1 MARKMAGFTLI
12 EVIMVSSIVA
22 LLLVTTSVY
31 VLPNL
36 NRGRDSRRKADLR
49 KIAQLLEEHYN
60 DKKLYP
66 TAAQMTTCGSD
77 ASNPLTKYQPTVPC
91 EPQVDIPYY
100 YVPLECFPAGAPTG
114 CRKYRLLTTLAYLE
128 DSDITRVG
136 CSPTAGCGGLDTNSD
151 PLPPKYNYGVAAG
164 MTVKQ

>member
-31 VLPNL
+31 VLPSL

-60 DKKLYP
+60 DKGLYP
-66 TAAQMTTCGSD
+66 TRDQMNTCGSK
-77 ASNPLTKYQPTVPC
+77 AANPLTKYQPTIPC
-91 EPQVDIPYY
+91 EPQVDTPYY
-100 YVPLECFPAGAPTG
+100 YAPMDCIATG
-114 CRKYRLLTTLAYLE
+114 CRKYRLLTSLAYLQ
-128 DSDITRVG
+128 DPDIPRVG
-136 CSPTAGCGGLDTNSD
+136 CSPKLGCGGQASD
-151 PLPPKYNYGVAAG
+151 LADDLLPSKYNYGVAAG